1 MAPPTRS
8 WPTSRFSRRKYFPP
22 TTFRLPDCPYKTDTF
37 FFTISCVGPRVAAA
51 AAKAALVF
59 LANAADPLESSCVDA
74 GCDHQSH
81 GMPAAPALTTEQV
94 LGASLAA
101 VHAAAIHAK
110 LLADRDQHEIE
121 KLAVGV
127 VEMQMRKI
135 EMKLRQIE
143 ALDKGLCRERL
154 AVARMFEKIA
164 TDRVVYEKHKHEAEL
179 RAKQVEDAAVAVA
192 AAAAAQKAETER
204 Q

>member
-1 MAPPTRS
+1 M
-8 WPTSRFSRRKYFPP
+8 
-22 TTFRLPDCPYKTDTF
+22 
-37 FFTISCVGPRVAAA
+37 GPRVAAA

-81 GMPAAPALTTEQV
+81 DLPAAPAVTTEQV

-154 AVARMFEKIA
+154 AVARMFENIA
-164 TDRVVYEKHKHEAEL
+164 TDRVAYEKHKHEAEL